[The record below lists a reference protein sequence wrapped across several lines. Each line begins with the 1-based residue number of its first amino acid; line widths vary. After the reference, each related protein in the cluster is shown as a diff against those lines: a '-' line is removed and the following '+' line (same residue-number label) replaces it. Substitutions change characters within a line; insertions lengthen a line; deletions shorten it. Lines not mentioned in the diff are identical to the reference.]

1 MPIFTARSAV
11 NADVTWSTLEDR
23 LDPVV
28 KVALVHA
35 VSVTPHEIGI
45 LVR

>member
-23 LDPVV
+23 LDPSFKAVL
-28 KVALVHA
+28 ANA
-35 VSVTPHEIGI
+35 VSVTPHDVGI